1 MKIAL
6 FVGQFPK
13 VSETFILNQID
24 GLLDCGH
31 EITIFPLERSAER
44 KVHDIVS
51 QRQLMACVKF
61 PPEIR
66 RQSAF
71 DKFVYRASIFFYS
84 AKYWS
89 IVRRLKAAFDEYRFL
104 GTWRLALVNA
114 EPVLSCKENFDLA
127 FAHFGPNGLRAN
139 WYRQAGLINGPVVT
153 VFHGFDLSTALTSHN
168 EQIYK
173 ALFATGDLFLPISN
187 HWREKL
193 ISLGCPEEITSIHH
207 VGIDCEQFS
216 FQSRSRKNGES
227 TIFIS
232 VARLVEKKGL
242 EYAIKAFS
250 RLRFSSQENFNFQYR
265 IIGDG
270 PLLESLQQLVTDENL
285 GEYVL
290 FLGSKTSEEVAFELG
305 CAHIFLAPSVTASD
319 GDMEG
324 IPTVL
329 MEAMATGLPVI
340 STYHSGI
347 PELVEDGVSGVLV
360 KERDIPGLATA
371 IEHLSTDIENW
382 SRMGEAGREK
392 VLCDFNIEKLNVRL
406 DRLFRLLLEKYRQ

>member
-1 MKIAL
+1 
-6 FVGQFPK
+6 
-13 VSETFILNQID
+13 
-24 GLLDCGH
+24 
-31 EITIFPLERSAER
+31 
-44 KVHDIVS
+44 
-51 QRQLMACVKF
+51 
-61 PPEIR
+61 
-66 RQSAF
+66 
-71 DKFVYRASIFFYS
+71 
-84 AKYWS
+84 
-89 IVRRLKAAFDEYRFL
+89 
-104 GTWRLALVNA
+104 
-114 EPVLSCKENFDLA
+114 
-127 FAHFGPNGLRAN
+127 
-139 WYRQAGLINGPVVT
+139 
-153 VFHGFDLSTALTSHN
+153 
-168 EQIYK
+168 
-173 ALFATGDLFLPISN
+173 
-187 HWREKL
+187 
-193 ISLGCPEEITSIHH
+193 SLGCPEEITSIHH